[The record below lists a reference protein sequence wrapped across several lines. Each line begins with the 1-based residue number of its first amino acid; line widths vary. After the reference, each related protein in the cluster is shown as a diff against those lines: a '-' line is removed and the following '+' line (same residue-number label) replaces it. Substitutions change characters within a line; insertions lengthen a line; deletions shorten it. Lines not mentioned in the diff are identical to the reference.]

1 MKKNTKICKPAAFML
16 ISMLL
21 MSAFCQSVFA
31 QTSRTVRGAVY
42 DSQNDALI
50 GVSVLLKN
58 TTNGTMTNID
68 GEFSLDIPTGAQTLV
83 FTYLGM
89 KTQEI
94 QVTNQASLTVVM
106 QEEASALSEIVV
118 IGYGTQR
125 REAVT
130 GSVATMSGDIMRDV
144 ASTGVSQ
151 ALQGRIAG
159 VEMTQTNSKP
169 GSEMQIRIRGTR
181 SLSADNNPLIV
192 LDGIP
197 FPGSL
202 NDIDPNSIKS
212 LDILKDASATAIYGS
227 RGANGV
233 ILITTNRGTAGHKSL
248 TYSGYF
254 GVKSA
259 VRYDMM
265 NGEEYARLR
274 DVANNAGLGNAQWTN
289 TSDEEEGMNTDWQ
302 DMLYKTGM
310 VTNHDVNFTK
320 GTEDGNYTFGMGYYL
335 DEAVVPNQQYSRIS
349 LRASA
354 DQSFGKYIK
363 VGFSSNSSY
372 SLSEGGQIGIGN
384 ALSSSPLI
392 NPYKRDENGV
402 QLDELKLA
410 VKQNSA
416 EDYHVWTKELLEDAK
431 DLWRSDSKTL
441 ATYNN
446 VYGELSAPFLDGLKY
461 RVNLG
466 LNVRSATGGSFSGI
480 GVGATSVAALENPST
495 ASINNSWRTSWVV
508 ENVLTFD
515 RNFDKHRVNVTGLY
529 SAEQNTFNRS
539 QVDARELPV
548 DQNQYYNL
556 SQAGGTIILPGS
568 GQQYWQAGLLS
579 WMGRVMY
586 SYDDRYMIS
595 AAVRSDASSR
605 LAKGYQWHTYPAVS
619 LGWNM
624 NREAFMEDIEWLDQ
638 LKLRV
643 GYGETSNQAVDPYK
657 TLGRLSTRRYNFGT
671 GEDSF
676 ATGYILSELPNEK
689 LGWEYTS
696 TWNYGID
703 FTLLRNR
710 LSGTIEYYAQHTK
723 DILMS
728 VNLPSTAG
736 VGSYTANIGET
747 TNKGWEFS
755 LKGRILDNYNGW
767 TWDAGINFYTNK
779 NEIVA
784 LNSGQ
789 DRDEGNW
796 WFKGYPLNVN
806 YGYEYAGLWQENDP
820 FLQDYEPGGNVGMIK
835 VKYNGDFNADGSPTR
850 PIGAADR
857 QIIELDPRFQGG
869 FNTTVAYKGFDLA
882 VIGGFQNGGKLI
894 STLYGASSYLNLLNT
909 RRGNVD
915 VDYWTPENPGAKY
928 PRPGGILSSD
938 APKYG
943 NTLALF
949 DATYLKI
956 RAITLGYNFNQSWLK
971 SAGIQRLRLYVT
983 AQNPFVLFSPYTNET
998 GLDPEPNSTGGGNQA
1013 TNNAGYQSRTVV
1025 VGYNTPA
1032 TRNYLVGIN
1041 LTF

>member
-16 ISMLL
+16 ISMLF

-58 TTNGTMTNID
+58 TTNGTMTDIN
-68 GEFSLDIPTGAQTLV
+68 GEFSLDIPAGAQTLV

-94 QVTNQASLTVVM
+94 PVTNQTSLSVVM
-106 QEEASALSEIVV
+106 QEEASALGEIVV

-169 GSEMQIRIRGTR
+169 GAEMQIRIRGTR

-259 VRYDMM
+259 IQYDMM

-274 DVANNAGLGNAQWTN
+274 DVANNAGLGNPQWNKVDSEEDGVSTN
-289 TSDEEEGMNTDWQ
+289 WQ
-302 DMLYKTGM
+302 DLFFKTGM
-310 VTNHDVNFTK
+310 VTNHDVSFTK
-320 GTEDGNYTFGMGYYL
+320 GTEDGNYSFGMGYYL
-335 DEAVVPNQQYSRIS
+335 DQAVVPTQQYSRIS
-349 LRASA
+349 LRTSA
-354 DQSFGKYIK
+354 DQSYGKYIK

-372 SLSEGGQIGIGN
+372 SLSEGNQVGIGN
-384 ALSSSPLI
+384 LLNSSPLI
-392 NPYKRDENGV
+392 DPYEWIDKDDHTQGKRLRSV
-402 QLDELKLA
+402 IY
-410 VKQNSA
+410 QNST
-416 EDYHVWTKELLEDAK
+416 EQYPLWTKETLEDAK
-431 DLWRSDSKTL
+431 DLWRSDTKTL

-446 VYGELSAPFLDGLKY
+446 IYGEISAPFLDGLKY
-461 RVNLG
+461 RINLG
-466 LNVRSATGGSFSGI
+466 LNVRSTTGGGFTGI
-480 GVGATSVAALENPST
+480 GVNNTNPENIS
-495 ASINNSWRTSWVV
+495 SGNINNSWRTSWVV
-508 ENVLTFD
+508 ENLLTFD
-515 RNFDKHRVNVTGLY
+515 RNFDKHRINVTGLY
-529 SAEQNTFNRS
+529 SAEQNTFFNSRVNA
-539 QVDARELPV
+539 QDLPV

-556 SQAGGTIILPGS
+556 SQARGTIILPGD
-568 GQQYWQAGLLS
+568 GQTYWQAGLIS

-605 LAKGYQWHTYPAVS
+605 LAKNYQWHTYPAVS
-619 LGWNM
+619 VGWNM
-624 NREAFMEDIEWLDQ
+624 NREAFMEDLEWLDQ

-643 GYGETSNQAVDPYK
+643 GYGETSNQAIDPYK
-657 TLGRLSTRRYNFGT
+657 TLGRLATRRYNYGV

-676 ATGYILSELPNEK
+676 ATGYILSELSNEK

-723 DILMS
+723 DILMN
-728 VNLPSTAG
+728 VRLPSTAG
-736 VGSYTANIGET
+736 VANYTANIGEM

-767 TWDAGINFYTNK
+767 TWDAGINLYTNK
-779 NEIVA
+779 NEIVK
-784 LNSGQ
+784 LNSDQ
-789 DRDEGNW
+789 DRDESNW

-806 YGYEYAGLWQENDP
+806 FGYEYAGLWQEGDP

-915 VDYWTPENPGAKY
+915 VDYWTPENTGAKY

-956 RAITLGYNFNQSWLK
+956 RAITLGYNFNQNWLK
-971 SAGIQRLRLYVT
+971 NAGIQRLRLYVT